1 MQVSV
6 VLVDIYL
13 LHIHFPRPDSEKPIL
28 TGIYLFEENNGNMRI
43 VWNLFKANNKDI
55 NMMSLTSYSG
65 FSIVHF

>member
-1 MQVSV
+1 MQVS

-43 VWNLFKANNKDI
+43 MCEICSKPTIK
-55 NMMSLTSYSG
+55 T
-65 FSIVHF
+65 